1 MKTMKILGFKQY
13 IKEQKLG
20 SEETT
25 LDPDFVEK
33 KQKADQQKEVK
44 IEKPTQDIKKKAE
57 RTLDKDVHNVPETE
71 E

>member
-1 MKTMKILGFKQY
+1 MKILGFKQY

-33 KQKADQQKEVK
+33 KQKADQQKEFK
-44 IEKPTQDIKKKAE
+44 IEKPTQDIKKKA
-57 RTLDKDVHNVPETE
+57 
-71 E
+71 